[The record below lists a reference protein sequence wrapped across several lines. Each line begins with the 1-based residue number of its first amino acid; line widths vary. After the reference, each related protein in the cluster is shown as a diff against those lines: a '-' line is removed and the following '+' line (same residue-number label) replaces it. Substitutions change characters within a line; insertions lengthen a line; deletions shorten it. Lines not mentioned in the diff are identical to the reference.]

1 MGAGQALL
9 ALASLRLA
17 KRQSVLVVDDDPDM
31 CWVLKVTIELL
42 GHSVIT
48 APSGHQALGAVRLY
62 DFPLAFIDARL
73 PDMDGLQLASKMAQQ
88 HTMTKIILISGY
100 YSEEDLS
107 IVDAIQAMRVH
118 GFLAKPF
125 QLEAIESVLETTACG
140 RVA

>member
-1 MGAGQALL
+1 MGADQALL

-48 APSGHQALGAVRLY
+48 APSGHQALEAVRLY

-73 PDMDGLQLASKMAQQ
+73 PDMDGLQLASEIRAVQRSQ
-88 HTMTKIILISGY
+88 LN
-100 YSEEDLS
+100 
-107 IVDAIQAMRVH
+107 
-118 GFLAKPF
+118 F
-125 QLEAIESVLETTACG
+125 QLRSASAPA
-140 RVA
+140 RAAAYRS

>member
-1 MGAGQALL
+1 
-9 ALASLRLA
+9 
-17 KRQSVLVVDDDPDM
+17 
-31 CWVLKVTIELL
+31 
-42 GHSVIT
+42 
-48 APSGHQALGAVRLY
+48 
-62 DFPLAFIDARL
+62 
-73 PDMDGLQLASKMAQQ
+73 
-88 HTMTKIILISGY
+88 MTKIILISGY

>member
-1 MGAGQALL
+1 
-9 ALASLRLA
+9 
-17 KRQSVLVVDDDPDM
+17 M

-42 GHSVIT
+42 GHSVMT
-48 APSGHQALGAVRLY
+48 APSGHQALGAVLLS

-73 PDMDGLQLASKMAQQ
+73 PDMDGLQLASKMAQR

-107 IVDAIQAMRVH
+107 IVEARQAMRVH

-125 QLEAIESVLETTACG
+125 QLEAIEAALEDNFAGWRIVDLT
-140 RVA
+140 